1 MTGIGR
7 LGEPVVT
14 GRGEDADGRS
24 LPLASPPFAPLEV
37 PHADVD
43 RVLSDPLDALEQH
56 ARVLVL
62 TVDADLRIQAAAGRY
77 AERADLATIGR
88 PLGEGRFRLPS
99 LEAAVAEAVGDG
111 HVRRLDVAFGSK
123 MLDVVVQP
131 LLTGSPSRVV
141 GAVVFGQDVTEA
153 RRSARRSVTLGRIAP
168 LHGDDLD
175 DPAAV
180 LQRIADAVA
189 AHTGSGVVVRTVRD
203 ARLEGRAIA
212 HPDPATA
219 HDFTRAVSA
228 AGAVPL
234 ARMTVQLSEARG
246 PVTVSWNEWA
256 RTLWLPPEVREPLER
271 RGARAV
277 MAWAMRAGT
286 QVLGLM
292 IVTLMDSSIED
303 PRADPAERDF
313 LTDVAAL
320 ASLQLEAALARRR
333 ASAAAEDLARSEA
346 RFRSAFDAAPVGM
359 VLTSVEPGR
368 PGVITRVNEAYTSI
382 IGRTTAEVV
391 GRAVEELVHPLDAE
405 EVRRLVGL
413 VAAGVRNGFTVEHRV
428 RRPDGSLR
436 WVRVYAKVADGG
448 FDGSALL
455 VGHVEDVTEHRATQE
470 ELARRAL
477 YDSLTGLP
485 NRNLSLDHLRRALQ
499 GLRRHPGRV
508 AVLFGDLDRF
518 KAINDTYGH
527 EVGDRVL
534 VEVAARLRSSV
545 RAEDTPGR
553 LGGDEFLVVC
563 RDAGSD
569 EDVRQLVE
577 RLLAA
582 LDEPIVVRIGSA
594 HAELRVGA
602 SIGVSVTTDSHTP
615 PDRMLYEADTAMY
628 EAKRLG
634 RGQFHVYQ
642 EQLGHAADR
651 RARIEQDLRT
661 ALDDGRWV
669 LHYQPIVDLVSGRV
683 HGVEALLRMRDPQGE
698 LVLPGEFI
706 DVAEESALI
715 HPIGEWLMGEACRQ
729 LAAWQRLPR
738 PGPLLT
744 MAVNVTGRQAAK
756 AAASGSVLQAVTES
770 GVAHGTL
777 SLEVTERTLLDAG
790 DGVVADLERLTA
802 AGVHLAIDDFGTGYS
817 SLAYLQRFPV
827 ATVKIDRSF
836 VAGLGVNARDDAI
849 VAAVAALGSTLG
861 LQVVA
866 EGVESA
872 EQVTHLL
879 RLGCTVGQGFHLGR
893 PCPAEELT
901 ALLVAEAAQQQRG
914 ELLVDQ

>member
-1 MTGIGR
+1 MI
-7 LGEPVVT
+7 T
-14 GRGEDADGRS
+14 GRNEHANGRS
-24 LPLASPPFAPLEV
+24 LPLASPAFAPLQV
-37 PHADVD
+37 APADVD
-43 RVLSDPLDALEQH
+43 RVLSNPLDALEQH

-62 TVDADLRIQAAAGRY
+62 TVDADLQVQAAAGRY
-77 AERADLATIGR
+77 AEMADLATIGH
-88 PLGEGRFRLPS
+88 PLGTGRFPLPL
-99 LEAAVAEAVGDG
+99 LERAVAEAVADG
-111 HVRRLDVAFGSK
+111 QVRRLDLPFGSK
-123 MLDVVVQP
+123 VLDVVVQP
-131 LLTGSPSRVV
+131 LEAGSSAAVV
-141 GAVVFGQDVTEA
+141 GAVIFGQDVTDA
-153 RRSARRSVTLGRIAP
+153 RRSARRAVTLSRIAP
-168 LHGDDLD
+168 VHGDDLD
-175 DPAAV
+175 DPVAV
-180 LQRIADAVA
+180 LQRIARAVA
-189 AHTGSGVVVRTVRD
+189 EHTGAGVVVRTVRD
-203 ARLEGRAIA
+203 AQLEGRAIA
-212 HPDPATA
+212 HPDPAAERDLALAVNTA
-219 HDFTRAVSA
+219 GS
-228 AGAVPL
+228 VPL
-234 ARMTVQLSEARG
+234 ARMSVQLSEALG
-246 PVTVSWNEWA
+246 PVTVDWDEWA
-256 RTLWLPPEVREPLER
+256 RTLWLPVEARQPLED

-277 MAWAMRAGT
+277 MSWVMRAEG
-286 QVLGLM
+286 QVLGL
-292 IVTLMDSSIED
+292 ILVTLMDGTLQD
-303 PRADPAERDF
+303 PSTDEGERGF

-320 ASLQLEAALARRR
+320 ASLQLETALSRRR
-333 ASAAAEDLARSEA
+333 AAEAAEELARSEA

-359 VLTSVEPGR
+359 VLTSAEPGH
-368 PGVITRVNEAYTSI
+368 PGVVTRVNEAYTTI
-382 IGRTTAEVV
+382 VGRPASEVV
-391 GRAVEELVHPLDAE
+391 GRAIEELVHPLDAD

-413 VAAGVRNGFTVEHRV
+413 VAGGVRNGFTVEHRV
-428 RRPDGSLR
+428 RRPDGTLR
-436 WVRVYAKVADGG
+436 WVRVYAKAAGGPDGP
-448 FDGSALL
+448 AQI

-527 EVGDRVL
+527 EIGDRVL
-534 VEVAARLRSSV
+534 VEVAARLRATV
-545 RAEDTPGR
+545 RSEDTPGR

-569 EDVRQLVE
+569 DDVRQMVE

-582 LDEPIVVRIGSA
+582 LDEPVVVRIGSG

-602 SIGVSVTTDSHTP
+602 SIGVSVTSDAHTP

-651 RARIEQDLRT
+651 RARIEHDLRV
-661 ALDDGRWV
+661 ALDEGRWV

-683 HGVEALLRMRDPQGE
+683 HGVEALLRMRDPLGD

-715 HPIGEWLMGEACRQ
+715 HPIGDWLMGEACRQ
-729 LAAWQRLPR
+729 LAAWQRMPR
-738 PGPLLT
+738 RGPLLT

-756 AAASGSVLQAVTES
+756 AAASGSVLRAVAEA
-770 GVAHGTL
+770 GVAEGTL

-866 EGVESA
+866 EGVESP
-872 EQVTHLL
+872 EQVAHLL

-901 ALLVAEAAQQQRG
+901 ALLEGDVPDEQRG
-914 ELLVDQ
+914 ERAVDQ

>member
-1 MTGIGR
+1 MRAERPARAARTRESCDRVTGIGR

-246 PVTVSWNEWA
+246 PVTVELERVGA
-256 RTLWLPPEVREPLER
+256 HALAAPEVREPLER

-553 LGGDEFLVVC
+553 LGVTSSWSCAVTRGRTRTC
-563 RDAGSD
+563 ASSSSGCWRRSTSPSWCASGRRTPSCGSGPPSGCPSRPTRTPRPTACSTRRTPPCTRRSGSGAGSSTCT
-569 EDVRQLVE
+569 RSS
-577 RLLAA
+577 
-582 LDEPIVVRIGSA
+582 SA
-594 HAELRVGA
+594 TRPTGGPASSRTCARRSTTGGGCCTTSRSSTWCRGA
-602 SIGVSVTTDSHTP
+602 CTAWRPCCACVT
-615 PDRMLYEADTAMY
+615 
-628 EAKRLG
+628 
-634 RGQFHVYQ
+634 
-642 EQLGHAADR
+642 R
-651 RARIEQDLRT
+651 RAS
-661 ALDDGRWV
+661 WCC
-669 LHYQPIVDLVSGRV
+669 
-683 HGVEALLRMRDPQGE
+683 
-698 LVLPGEFI
+698 PG
-706 DVAEESALI
+706 
-715 HPIGEWLMGEACRQ
+715 
-729 LAAWQRLPR
+729 
-738 PGPLLT
+738 
-744 MAVNVTGRQAAK
+744 
-756 AAASGSVLQAVTES
+756 
-770 GVAHGTL
+770 
-777 SLEVTERTLLDAG
+777 
-790 DGVVADLERLTA
+790 
-802 AGVHLAIDDFGTGYS
+802 S
-817 SLAYLQRFPV
+817 SSTWR
-827 ATVKIDRSF
+827 RS
-836 VAGLGVNARDDAI
+836 R
-849 VAAVAALGSTLG
+849 
-861 LQVVA
+861 
-866 EGVESA
+866 
-872 EQVTHLL
+872 
-879 RLGCTVGQGFHLGR
+879 R
-893 PCPAEELT
+893 
-901 ALLVAEAAQQQRG
+901 
-914 ELLVDQ
+914 